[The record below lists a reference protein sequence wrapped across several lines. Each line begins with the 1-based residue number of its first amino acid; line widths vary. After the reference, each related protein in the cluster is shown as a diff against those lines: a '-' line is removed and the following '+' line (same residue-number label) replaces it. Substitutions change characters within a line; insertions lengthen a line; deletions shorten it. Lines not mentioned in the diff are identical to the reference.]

1 MKKLVPPYQVTPA
14 QIYRSVASSTAIE
27 TGKPVQ
33 EIERQL
39 KRNRTLAKNV
49 GLANKSRDPI
59 KPLSLPKQVND
70 IVFLLLLVVIHPR
83 LPDLEPYAF
92 QLGNRNDRSV

>member
-1 MKKLVPPYQVTPA
+1 MKISALPIQATLE

-39 KRNRTLAKNV
+39 KRNQTLAKNV
-49 GLANKSRDPI
+49 GLTSKFRVPN
-59 KPLSLPKQVND
+59 
-70 IVFLLLLVVIHPR
+70 
-83 LPDLEPYAF
+83 
-92 QLGNRNDRSV
+92 